1 MPALKQPSMTA
12 DEFIAWSIDRPD
24 GGRYELMDG
33 EVFEMASERYRHA
46 LVKGAVYFQFRQTVA
61 AAGLQCDVFSDG
73 MAVRINDGTVYEP
86 DAAVRIGPRL
96 DMDAT
101 HYDDPVIVVEVL
113 SPSTRSLDAGLK
125 LAEYFSL
132 SSLRHYVLV
141 RTNPPMVVHHFRL
154 DDGTIQTRPM
164 TAGRLELTPPG
175 ISLDV
180 GLMFS

>member
-1 MPALKQPSMTA
+1 
-12 DEFIAWSIDRPD
+12 
-24 GGRYELMDG
+24 
-33 EVFEMASERYRHA
+33 MASERYRHA
-46 LVKGAVYFQFRQTVA
+46 LAKGAVYFQLRQAVA

-86 DAAVRIGPRL
+86 NAALRIGPRL

-154 DDGTIQTRPM
+154 DDGTIQTRPV
-164 TAGRLELTPPG
+164 TAGRLELTPPR

-180 GLMFS
+180 KLMFS